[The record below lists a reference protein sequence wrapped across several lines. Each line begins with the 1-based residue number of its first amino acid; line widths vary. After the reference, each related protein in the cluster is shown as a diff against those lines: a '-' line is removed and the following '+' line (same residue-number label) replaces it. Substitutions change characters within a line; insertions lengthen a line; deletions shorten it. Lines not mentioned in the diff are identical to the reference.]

1 MHLVQNVDLFV
12 NSLQQLQLCLR
23 PFEGRIILL
32 FVCKFQFLLFSISG
46 LNTLIGIKH
55 LSPDPV
61 WPRPRDKKNK
71 MVPPKFKVDS
81 FVSDEHK
88 ELLRLAAQ

>member
-1 MHLVQNVDLFV
+1 MVVFIQVRNLHLLHAASFR
-12 NSLQQLQLCLR
+12 SLQVPRRSVGSAFRSHEVFGVICAA
-23 PFEGRIILL
+23 
-32 FVCKFQFLLFSISG
+32 

-61 WPRPRDKKNK
+61 WPRPPGKRNG
-71 MVPPKFKVDS
+71 MAAPKFKVDS
-81 FVSDEHK
+81 FVSDEHS

>member
-1 MHLVQNVDLFV
+1 
-12 NSLQQLQLCLR
+12 
-23 PFEGRIILL
+23 
-32 FVCKFQFLLFSISG
+32 

-61 WPRPRDKKNK
+61 WPRPRDRKNK
-71 MVPPKFKVDS
+71 VEPPKFKVDS

>member
-1 MHLVQNVDLFV
+1 MCVLW
-12 NSLQQLQLCLR
+12 
-23 PFEGRIILL
+23 PA
-32 FVCKFQFLLFSISG
+32 

-61 WPRPRDKKNK
+61 WPRPRTGDRKNK
-71 MVPPKFKVDS
+71 VGPQKFKVDS
-81 FVSDEHK
+81 FVSDEHN